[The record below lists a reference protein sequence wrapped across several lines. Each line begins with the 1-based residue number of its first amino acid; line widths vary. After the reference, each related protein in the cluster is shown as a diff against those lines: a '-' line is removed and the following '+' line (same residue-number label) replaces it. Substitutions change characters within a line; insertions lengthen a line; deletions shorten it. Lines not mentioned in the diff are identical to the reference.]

1 MKADLKNTQDLLQY
15 IMSKIKKFIP
25 KPVKKILRQFSTLN
39 LRVKSLFLRVFGK
52 NDYSRIT
59 KSMRVSIFG
68 SCRQDS
74 IIKNFKV
81 TQIRDGLTYPHYT
94 KEVIQA
100 INYIK
105 SKGTIRP
112 KNLAVFRNTQLG
124 KKILSIKSLH
134 KQFEKTDM
142 FVVEIASRI
151 SYEFEG
157 DYYHHEI
164 HDNPKLNSDLS
175 FGELSIEK
183 RIQTDYEIQEDMK
196 TIKNLLAPK
205 PVLFVTHFC
214 SYNSGQRAE
223 LRDLIVSE
231 AGKLGLRVFDPSNL
245 MNNYSLSSLT
255 INELVVNHFSK
266 FAHEILAGRYQ
277 LIILEEILLKRGTG
291 KATYIDQV
299 LDSTPLRE
307 KTIGRH
313 GFGDCGFGLIFL
325 YRQSISLGKVPRINM
340 ENYFARIYLEKINGL
355 TPINYVNVEYIFH
368 DDSVK
373 KFALSSHI
381 FTNKRPVNKWD
392 NRMRDFFLTN
402 LLTPNDVFKQEIS
415 EIKSQLNLESS
426 YSTIHIRFG
435 DNVCKYNGVIN
446 ADLERRLLKFLDYLT
461 RSYTPSKNY
470 LVLSDSEFFNK
481 ISAGIGYKSRQ
492 GPVGDRGIMGE
503 DDPYQKFALIDFM
516 LLCESRYIHHVSYN
530 YRVSGFSELAAL
542 VYDVPY
548 IHDLELSKTLK
559 EIL

>member
-1 MKADLKNTQDLLQY
+1 MKPDLKNTQNLLQY

-25 KPVKKILRQFSTLN
+25 KPVKKILRQISTLN
-39 LRVKSLFLRVFGK
+39 LRAKSLFLRVFGK
-52 NDYSRIT
+52 NDYSRVT

-105 SKGTIRP
+105 SKGTVRP

-175 FGELSIEK
+175 FNELSIEK

-255 INELVVNHFSK
+255 INEPVVNHFSK

-291 KATYIDQV
+291 MATYIDQV
-299 LDSTPLRE
+299 LDSTPLR
-307 KTIGRH
+307 
-313 GFGDCGFGLIFL
+313 
-325 YRQSISLGKVPRINM
+325 
-340 ENYFARIYLEKINGL
+340 
-355 TPINYVNVEYIFH
+355 
-368 DDSVK
+368 
-373 KFALSSHI
+373 
-381 FTNKRPVNKWD
+381 TNKRPVNKWD

-402 LLTPNDVFKQEIS
+402 LLTPNDVFKHEIS

-548 IHDLELSKTLK
+548 IHDLELSKALK